1 MGLNSSKK
9 SNYLCLLKSY
19 TMKNNRLQIRI
30 LLLTLTFLFLNAKD
44 CFGQPTFENSITNT
58 GGAGGA
64 VISKPTGTVLNDLL
78 VIVLMYEKGTAETIT
93 PPAGWTVILKTNNST
108 DCGMVTYYKVATA
121 SEPVSYT
128 FGILNGSKWA
138 IGCSRISNVSVAS
151 PIDVFMGATG
161 SGITTT
167 APSITTSSNNALIL
181 CFYTNKKD
189 ASYTAAVS
197 TTERYDDPNTTE
209 GLPSNMMSS
218 FKMISA
224 GSTGPR
230 NAIASE
236 TERWVGQQVAI
247 NFVSPLPIEL
257 SEFSVRVEDNVE
269 RNVTV
274 NWQTTSEN
282 DNDYFTIEVSQD
294 GLSWNALKKIK
305 GAGNSSKT
313 IYYNYID
320 RNPYNRVCYYRLKQ
334 TDFNGNYS
342 YSKIE
347 SVYFEANEK
356 LNVLLFP
363 NPTTDYLT
371 IDMISSDV
379 GECKI
384 FNLLGEN
391 VTSKTVTRDND
402 NNQIAFDVS
411 NLAIGTYI
419 IKTKKGTLRF
429 QKK

>member
-9 SNYLCLLKSY
+9 SHYLCLLKSY

-78 VIVLMYEKGTAETIT
+78 VIGLMYEKGTAETIT

-181 CFYTNKKD
+181 CFYTNKKMHLIQLRCLQLKGM
-189 ASYTAAVS
+189 
-197 TTERYDDPNTTE
+197 TT
-209 GLPSNMMSS
+209 L
-218 FKMISA
+218 I
-224 GSTGPR
+224 
-230 NAIASE
+230 
-236 TERWVGQQVAI
+236 
-247 NFVSPLPIEL
+247 L
-257 SEFSVRVEDNVE
+257 
-269 RNVTV
+269 
-274 NWQTTSEN
+274 
-282 DNDYFTIEVSQD
+282 
-294 GLSWNALKKIK
+294 LK
-305 GAGNSSKT
+305 
-313 IYYNYID
+313 
-320 RNPYNRVCYYRLKQ
+320 VYR
-334 TDFNGNYS
+334 
-342 YSKIE
+342 
-347 SVYFEANEK
+347 
-356 LNVLLFP
+356 
-363 NPTTDYLT
+363 
-371 IDMISSDV
+371 
-379 GECKI
+379 
-384 FNLLGEN
+384 
-391 VTSKTVTRDND
+391 
-402 NNQIAFDVS
+402 QI
-411 NLAIGTYI
+411 
-419 IKTKKGTLRF
+419 
-429 QKK
+429 